1 MVDKTLRSQ
10 TVQAWQ
16 EHRPDLDTSAMEI
29 VALINTITAALDH
42 AVEQAYEGSGLT
54 SADMG
59 LLVPLRYS
67 ADLVTAARL
76 AERLNMSRAGVSKTL
91 TRLEKRGILERR
103 PHPTDRR
110 SATVQLTKHGKDL
123 VDELFPRELHA
134 HSELLSNLGRDRDR
148 IVESLALLTAAVH
161 TASGSGNHRDS
172 AQVIDTTNATP
183 DRVA

>member
-1 MVDKTLRSQ
+1 MVDETLRSQ
-10 TVQAWQ
+10 TVRAWK

-29 VALINTITAALDH
+29 VSLINAITAALDR

-67 ADLVTAARL
+67 VELVTAARL
-76 AERLNMSRAGVSKTL
+76 AERLSMSRAGVSKTL

-110 SATVQLTKHGKDL
+110 SATVQLTKHGSKL

-134 HSELLSNLGRDRDR
+134 HGELLSDLGPDRDR
-148 IVESLALLTAAVH
+148 IVESLTTLTAAVH
-161 TASGSGNHRDS
+161 NARSG
-172 AQVIDTTNATP
+172 
-183 DRVA
+183 